1 MGHRR
6 LRRGPQDFPLAV
18 NDGSGD
24 EIPQGE
30 SNALQISPALT
41 ISRGELSTK
50 ATRSSGAGGQHVN
63 KTSSRI
69 ELTWNVV
76 ASPSL
81 TDEQRAIIVSKLRSR
96 LAKDGDL
103 RVVASAT
110 RSQHRNREIA
120 EQRLVKLVADALQP
134 RKKRKATRPTR
145 ASKQARLDNKK
156 KHSSKKRER
165 RATGDD

>member
-1 MGHRR
+1 MGHCCI
-6 LRRGPQDFPLAV
+6 RGRPQDFPLAV
-18 NDGSGD
+18 NGETDGEIQQGD
-24 EIPQGE
+24 
-30 SNALQISPALT
+30 SNALQVSLDLT

-69 ELTWNVV
+69 ELTWNVF

-81 TDEQRAIIVSKLRSR
+81 TDEQREIIVSKLRSR

-103 RVVASAT
+103 RVVASPT
-110 RSQHRNREIA
+110 RSQYRNREIA

-145 ASKQARLDNKK
+145 ASKQARLDEKK

-165 RATGDD
+165 RAPVDD

>member
-1 MGHRR
+1 MGDRS
-6 LRRGPQDFPLAV
+6 LRRGSQDFPLAIEGET
-18 NDGSGD
+18 DD

-30 SNALQISPALT
+30 SNALQVSPDLT

-69 ELTWNVV
+69 ELTWNIF
-76 ASPSL
+76 ASPSV

-96 LAKDGDL
+96 LAKDGGL

-110 RSQHRNREIA
+110 RSQYRNREIA

-145 ASKQARLDNKK
+145 ASKQARLDEKK
-156 KHSSKKRER
+156 KHSNKKRER
-165 RATGDD
+165 RAPVDD